1 MDVTL
6 NRSRLEEV
14 AEVLKHLGEKHS
26 GSPISDK
33 VLVRSGPGKVSLTA
47 TNGEVDVMYYA
58 SLPDSPGAAGPFL
71 APLATLTELAEGQD
85 GPVQVSGES
94 EEAAV
99 MEKYPVFDTTPPKR
113 RHFADWPALRGHL
126 RNAGT
131 VAASGPDRYSINR
144 VCLSKTSVVGT
155 DGRQLYAGN
164 NLSLPLRKG
173 QAWLI
178 APSKIFASRTL
189 SNYLRVVLVRE
200 EAGMVFRFGENWML
214 RIRRQ
219 EGRFPHWQECVPKLK
234 EARAKLVIPE
244 TVAVDMPE
252 RIRQLLDGAN
262 PDTSLCLQLGAKN
275 TLAAVDVEGKEIRSM
290 ELDGCTRTGEEM
302 ALLFD
307 PKYLIQALKLGF
319 LTLHGFAPNRPVIAT
334 RGSDIY
340 LWMPVV
346 DETAAVPTAQ
356 GSGKVGPQDEQQDP
370 VPSARRRGRRK
381 MLEVKQKAP
390 QSLSDIVSELAA
402 IGEVCA
408 DLTQR
413 IGNVQAFVRAQGIEI
428 EKREK
433 AVHHALGALKQ
444 LQVSA

>member
-6 NRSRLEEV
+6 NRSRLQEV

-33 VLVRSGPGKVSLTA
+33 VLVRSEPGKVSLTA

-58 SLPDSPGAAGPFL
+58 SLPDSSGAVGPFL

-85 GPVQVSGES
+85 GPVQVSGEP

-99 MEKYPVFDTTPPKR
+99 MEKYPVFDTTLPKR

-126 RNAGT
+126 RNAGI
-131 VAASGPDRYSINR
+131 VVASGPDRYSINR
-144 VCLSKTSVVGT
+144 ICLSKTSVVGT

-173 QAWLI
+173 QEWLI
-178 APSKIFASRTL
+178 APSKIFASKTL
-189 SNYLRVVLVRE
+189 SNYLKVVLVRE
-200 EAGMVFRFGENWML
+200 DVGMVFRFGENWMV
-214 RIRRQ
+214 RIHRQ
-219 EGRFPHWQECVPKLK
+219 EGRFPRWQESVPRLK
-234 EARAKLVIPE
+234 EARAKLIIPE
-244 TVAVDMPE
+244 TAAVDMPE
-252 RIRQLLDGAN
+252 RLRQLLDEAN
-262 PDTSLCLQLGAKN
+262 AETSLCLRLGAKN

-290 ELDGCTRTGEEM
+290 ELDGCSRTGEEM
-302 ALLFD
+302 SLIFD
-307 PKYLIQALKLGF
+307 PKYFIQSLKLGF
-319 LTLHGFAPNRPVIAT
+319 LTLHGFAPNRPIIAA

-340 LWMPVV
+340 LWMPIF
-346 DETAAVPTAQ
+346 DETAAIPNAQ
-356 GSGKVGPQDEQQDP
+356 GPGNGGHQNGQQDP
-370 VPSARRRGRRK
+370 APFVRRRGRRK
-381 MLEVKQKAP
+381 TLEVKPKAP
-390 QSLSDIVSELAA
+390 QSLSDIAAELDA
-402 IGEVCA
+402 IRNGFG
-408 DLTQR
+408 DLSRR
-413 IGNVQAFVRAQGIEI
+413 IDTVQAFIRAQGIEI

>member
-6 NRSRLEEV
+6 NRSRLQEV

-33 VLVRSGPGKVSLTA
+33 VLVRSEPGKVSLTA

-71 APLATLTELAEGQD
+71 VPLATLTKLAEGQE
-85 GPVQVSGES
+85 GPVQVSGEP
-94 EEAAV
+94 EEAAA
-99 MEKYPVFDTTPPKR
+99 MEKYPTFDTTAPKR

-126 RNAGT
+126 RNAGM
-131 VAASGPDRYSINR
+131 VVASGSDRYSINCI
-144 VCLSKTSVVGT
+144 CLNKASVVAT

-178 APSKIFASRTL
+178 APSKLFASRTL
-189 SNYLRVVLVRE
+189 SNYLKVVLVRE
-200 EAGMVFRFGENWML
+200 EAGMVFRFGENWMVRL
-214 RIRRQ
+214 HRQ

-252 RIRQLLDGAN
+252 RLRQLLDGAN
-262 PDTSLCLQLGAKN
+262 PDTSLSLQLGAKN

-340 LWMPVV
+340 LWMPIF
-346 DETAAVPTAQ
+346 DEDAATPNAQ
-356 GSGKVGPQDEQQDP
+356 GPGNGGPQDGQQDP
-370 VPSARRRGRRK
+370 APFVRQRGRRK
-381 MLEVKQKAP
+381 TLEVKRKAP
-390 QSLSDIVSELAA
+390 QSLSDIAAELEA
-402 IGEVCA
+402 IRDSLG
-408 DLTQR
+408 DLSRR
-413 IGNVQAFVRAQGIEI
+413 IGTVQAFIRAQGIEI

-433 AVHHALGALKQ
+433 AVHHALGALKH

>member
-6 NRSRLEEV
+6 NRSRLQEV

-33 VLVRSGPGKVSLTA
+33 VLVRSEPGKVSLTA

-58 SLPDSPGAAGPFL
+58 SLPDSPGAASPFL
-71 APLATLTELAEGQD
+71 VPLATLTELAEGQD
-85 GPVQVSGES
+85 GPVQVSGEP
-94 EEAAV
+94 EETTA
-99 MEKYPVFDTTPPKR
+99 MKRYPSFDTTRPKR

-131 VAASGPDRYSINR
+131 VAASGPDRYTINCI
-144 VCLSKTSVVGT
+144 CLSKTSVVGT

-173 QAWLI
+173 QEWLI
-178 APSKIFASRTL
+178 APSKIFASKTL
-189 SNYLRVVLVRE
+189 SNYLKIVLVRE
-200 EAGMVFRFGENWML
+200 QAGMVFRFGENWMVRL
-214 RIRRQ
+214 RRQ
-219 EGRFPHWQECVPKLK
+219 EGRFPNWQESVPRLK
-234 EARAKLVIPE
+234 EARAKLIIPE

-252 RIRQLLDGAN
+252 RLRQLLDGAN
-262 PDTSLCLQLGAKN
+262 PDTSLCLQLGAKI
-275 TLAAVDVEGKEIRSM
+275 TFAAVDVEGKEIRSM

-302 ALLFD
+302 TLLFD
-307 PKYLIQALKLGF
+307 PKYLIQSLKLGF

-340 LWMPVV
+340 LWMPVF
-346 DETAAVPTAQ
+346 DETAATLNAQ
-356 GSGKVGPQDEQQDP
+356 GAGNGGHQDGRQP
-370 VPSARRRGRRK
+370 PAPSIRRRRRRK

-390 QSLSDIVSELAA
+390 QSLSDIVSELDA
-402 IGEVCA
+402 IRDSFG
-408 DLTQR
+408 DLSQR
-413 IGNVQAFVRAQGIEI
+413 IGTVQAFVRAQGDEI

-444 LQVSA
+444 LQASA